1 MNCEDFESNVD
12 DLAREQMMEASVLA
26 QALAH
31 REECEACAQRLEDQ
45 RSLSFKLR
53 ALAGETNSAQLPPLG
68 NELLTALR
76 SRQAAR
82 IRPTGVTS
90 RRYRAKVAGVVAGA
104 MAVAAMVLLVIAV
117 AVIRSRSVSPTV
129 QRLPNS
135 PSPKNLPPSELATV
149 KTTDLPAP
157 HSSPLPNKSS
167 GWGSRRVA
175 GRNSRRNVN
184 STVASVQSIAGVSSK
199 DITKETASTITSDS
213 AAEITTDFMPVGYA
227 SATTLQD
234 GGQLVRVELPRS
246 ALVAFGLPMNVNRY
260 DEKVKADVFFSADG
274 MARAIRFVQ

>member
-12 DLAREQMMEASVLA
+12 DLVREQMIEANLFA

-31 REECEACAQRLEDQ
+31 REECEACARRLENQ

-53 ALAGETNSAQLPPLG
+53 ALAAETNSAQLPPLG
-68 NELLTALR
+68 NAVLTALR

-82 IRPTGVTS
+82 IRPMGVTS
-90 RRYRAKVAGVVAGA
+90 RHYRAKVAGVVAGA
-104 MAVAAMVLLVIAV
+104 LAVAAMVLVVIAV
-117 AVIRSRSVSPTV
+117 AAIRSRSVSPTV
-129 QRLPNS
+129 QGLPNS
-135 PSPKNLPPSELATV
+135 PGTKNLPPSEIAIV
-149 KTTDLPAP
+149 KTSEVPAP
-157 HSSPLPNKSS
+157 HPAPLPNKSS
-167 GWGSRRVA
+167 RWGSRRVPR
-175 GRNSRRNVN
+175 RNSRRNVN
-184 STVASVQSIAGVSSK
+184 PGIVPVQSIADVSNK
-199 DITKETASTITSDS
+199 DTTKETASSITSDS

>member
-12 DLAREQMMEASVLA
+12 DLAREQMMEAGVRA

-31 REECEACAQRLEDQ
+31 YEECEACARQLEDQ
-45 RSLSFKLR
+45 RSLRFKLS
-53 ALAGETNSAQLPPLG
+53 ALAKETNSTKVPVLG
-68 NELLTALR
+68 NELLNALR
-76 SRQAAR
+76 SRQVAT
-82 IRPTGVTS
+82 IRPAAVVRS
-90 RRYRAKVAGVVAGA
+90 RYRARSARGLAVA
-104 MAVAAMVLLVIAV
+104 MAVAAMVLVVIAV
-117 AVIRSRSVSPTV
+117 TVIRLRSVAPTKQSLQNSSSPLINV
-129 QRLPNS
+129 L
-135 PSPKNLPPSELATV
+135 EV
-149 KTTDLPAP
+149 PAP
-157 HSSPLPNKSS
+157 DSSPLPDKSS
-167 GWGSRRVA
+167 GWDSRKVA
-175 GRNSRRNVN
+175 RKNNRRKVN
-184 STVASVQSIAGVSSK
+184 RSVVPVQSIAGVSSK
-199 DITKETASTITSDS
+199 DVTAKETAAITPDS

>member
-1 MNCEDFESNVD
+1 MNCEDFESNVA

-26 QALAH
+26 QALEH
-31 REECEACAQRLEDQ
+31 HEKCEACAQQLDDQ
-45 RSLSFKLR
+45 RSLSFKLS
-53 ALAGETNSAQLPPLG
+53 ALARETNSADLPPIG
-68 NELLTALR
+68 IELLHALR
-76 SRQAAR
+76 GQRAATDR
-82 IRPTGVTS
+82 AVTVAS
-90 RRYRAKVAGVVAGA
+90 RRSRAMVAGA
-104 MAVAAMVLLVIAV
+104 LAVAAMVLVVIAL

-129 QRLPNS
+129 QALPNS
-135 PSPKNLPPSELATV
+135 TSPKNLPPSELANVDTRN
-149 KTTDLPAP
+149 LSAP
-157 HSSPLPNKSS
+157 PFSPLPHKSS

-184 STVASVQSIAGVSSK
+184 QAVVPVQSIADVSSK
-199 DITKETASTITSDS
+199 DIAKDIATSITADS
-213 AAEITTDFMPVGYA
+213 ATEITTNFMPVRYA
-227 SATTLQD
+227 GATTLQD

>member
-31 REECEACAQRLEDQ
+31 REECEACARQLEDQ

-53 ALAGETNSAQLPPLG
+53 ALAGETNVAQLPPLG

-82 IRPTGVTS
+82 IRPTGVIS
-90 RRYRAKVAGVVAGA
+90 RRYRVKVAGVVAGVV
-104 MAVAAMVLLVIAV
+104 AVAAMVLVVIAV
-117 AVIRSRSVSPTV
+117 AVIRSRSAVPTV
-129 QRLPNS
+129 QGPTNS
-135 PSPKNLPPSELATV
+135 SSPKNLQPSEIANV

-157 HSSPLPNKSS
+157 HSSPVPHKSS
-167 GWGSRRVA
+167 GWGSRRFA
-175 GRNSRRNVN
+175 ARNSRRNVN
-184 STVASVQSIAGVSSK
+184 SSVVPIQSIAAVSSK
-199 DITKETASTITSDS
+199 DIGKETASSITSD
-213 AAEITTDFMPVGYA
+213 AAGEITTDFMPVGYA